1 MIGLAEEVFFA
12 DFETKCRQQG
22 RHCEFPI
29 ILEKAIIKMKV
40 VKSKNKELRN
50 ELIRND
56 GDLKS
61 VRETVKSFEIA
72 RQGHQPHD
80 PGGEQAS
87 QAAGGGARS

>member
-1 MIGLAEEVFFA
+1 MQAAGKALRIS
-12 DFETKCRQQG
+12 
-22 RHCEFPI
+22 H
-29 ILEKAIIKMKV
+29 KAIIKMTV
-40 VKSKNKELRN
+40 VKSKNTRELRN

-61 VRETVKSFEIA
+61 VRETVKSFEVA